1 MVYIFGH
8 KNPDT
13 DSICSSLV
21 MEKFEK
27 NLGLQVEAKRL
38 GNVNK
43 ETQYVLDYLG
53 IEAPE
58 LLEKVEEGQKVVLV
72 DPILQDSF
80 INKRI
85 NKKIDKI
92 IKFMIRIL
100 NDEGTTDEDTGM
112 VLDEINRLKGIII
125 NKYREFM
132 KESEYKSI
140 LTKLILIEE
149 EFKKSYNQKMY
160 STYLDDNIYEEEI
173 TSFRGR

>member
-1 MVYIFGH
+1 MKYVIDENNDNVKLIYY
-8 KNPDT
+8 
-13 DSICSSLV
+13 
-21 MEKFEK
+21 
-27 NLGLQVEAKRL
+27 
-38 GNVNK
+38 NVNI
-43 ETQYVLDYLG
+43 EGLDVTPKNDVPGLS
-53 IEAPE
+53 IKA
-58 LLEKVEEGQKVVLV
+58 KKVVLV
-72 DPILQDSF
+72 DPVLQDSF

-160 STYLDDNIYEEEI
+160 ATYLDDNIYEEEI

>member
-1 MVYIFGH
+1 MKYVIDENNDNVKLTYY
-8 KNPDT
+8 
-13 DSICSSLV
+13 
-21 MEKFEK
+21 
-27 NLGLQVEAKRL
+27 
-38 GNVNK
+38 NVNI
-43 ETQYVLDYLG
+43 EGLDVTPKNDVPGLS
-53 IEAPE
+53 IKA
-58 LLEKVEEGQKVVLV
+58 KKVVLV

>member
-1 MVYIFGH
+1 MKYVIDENNDNVKLIYY
-8 KNPDT
+8 
-13 DSICSSLV
+13 
-21 MEKFEK
+21 
-27 NLGLQVEAKRL
+27 
-38 GNVNK
+38 NVNI
-43 ETQYVLDYLG
+43 EGLDITPKNDVPGLS
-53 IEAPE
+53 IKA
-58 LLEKVEEGQKVVLV
+58 KKVVLV

>member
-1 MVYIFGH
+1 MKYVIDE
-8 KNPDT
+8 NND
-13 DSICSSLV
+13 
-21 MEKFEK
+21 
-27 NLGLQVEAKRL
+27 NAKL
-38 GNVNK
+38 IYYNVNI
-43 ETQYVLDYLG
+43 EGLDITPKNDVPGLS
-53 IEAPE
+53 IKA
-58 LLEKVEEGQKVVLV
+58 KKVVLV

-80 INKRI
+80 INKKI

-125 NKYREFM
+125 NKYRKYM

-160 STYLDDNIYEEEI
+160 ATYLDDNIYEEEI